1 MNPFKTDLCET
12 PVMIIPVKNNGFKFY
27 PMNMEAVKGFL
38 EFERAKLEEKD
49 EQFCGA
55 V

>member
-1 MNPFKTDLCET
+1 MNPFKTDLAEQ
-12 PVMIIPVKNNGFKFY
+12 PVMIIPVKNKGFKFY

-38 EFERAKLEEKD
+38 EFERDKIKEKEE
-49 EQFCGA
+49 QYCGA